1 MPAKFCNKHFVLTF
15 CIKKFVEMWDTFLYK
30 HFVYILY
37 KNVDKIYTKVCQNVG
52 YIMYNG
58 NLVVFPSSQQKKL
71 N

>member
-37 KNVDKIYTKVCQNVG
+37 KNVDKIYTSLSKCGIHFV
-52 YIMYNG
+52 
-58 NLVVFPSSQQKKL
+58 
-71 N
+71 